1 MKFFYIPLWFADII
15 ALIGVLWL
23 CKGIIWL
30 LQNIVSLYY
39 HKETY
44 KNPTELRYFL
54 LQQENA
60 KLKAELSKIQQENDE
75 IVSSIINQ
83 INKN

>member
-15 ALIGVLWL
+15 ALMGVLWL
-23 CKGIIWL
+23 CKGILWL
-30 LQNIVSLYY
+30 LQNILSLYY

-54 LQQENA
+54 LRQENM
-60 KLKAELSKIQQENDE
+60 KLKAELSKVQQENDE
-75 IVSSIINQ
+75 IVSSIISQ